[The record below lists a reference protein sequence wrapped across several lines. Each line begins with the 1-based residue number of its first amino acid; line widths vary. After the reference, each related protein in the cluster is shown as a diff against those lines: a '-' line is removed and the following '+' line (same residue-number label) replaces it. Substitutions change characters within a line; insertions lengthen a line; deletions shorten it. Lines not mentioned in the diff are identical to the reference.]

1 MGIIYSILYALALFI
16 YLPVFIFITKKKGYS
31 PELKDRFVLY
41 QGDYKNCIWLH
52 CASIGELNVARP
64 IIEYFKKEREILI
77 TVSSPRGKKYAK
89 KVYPFA
95 TVRTVPFDLPFL
107 VNRFIKMH
115 KPSVLIVVEGE
126 LWFNLITVTS
136 RFIPVISVNTRIS
149 PSSYRVYRKL
159 KPFYKKILNS
169 FSLLIVR
176 TETDRNYLQEFV
188 KQKEKIVMCGDLK
201 FVSSK
206 GAKTVNINKEGRVVV
221 AGSTHFPE
229 EKIIIKAFQN
239 LKKEFPDL
247 KLVIAPRH
255 LERVSEVEKIVQENN
270 LSCSLRTETDQIKTD
285 VYILDTV
292 GELSGFYKHADA
304 VFVGGTFAP
313 VGGHNILEAV
323 LQNRPVVI
331 GPNYY
336 KIKDTVEEI
345 KKTGFLKIASD
356 EKDLERRIKE
366 FLTEKLPEIDFSQ
379 ISENIYQCYISNIKG
394 AVNGHNR

>member
-31 PELKDRFVLY
+31 PDLKDRFTLY
-41 QGDYKNCIWLH
+41 KDSSKNPIWFH
-52 CASIGELNVARP
+52 CASVGELNVVKP
-64 IIEYFKKEREILI
+64 LIEYFKKERDILI
-77 TVSSPRGKKYAK
+77 TVSSPRGKKYAE

-95 TVRTVPFDLPFL
+95 TVRTVPFDIPFL
-107 VNRFIKMH
+107 VKRFIKMH
-115 KPSVLIVVEGE
+115 KPSALIVVEGE
-126 LWFNLITVTS
+126 LWFNLITVASKFT
-136 RFIPVISVNTRIS
+136 PVISVNTRIS

-169 FSLLIVR
+169 FSLFLVR
-176 TETDRNYLQEFV
+176 TETDKSYLQRFV
-188 KQKEKIVMCGDLK
+188 EKREKIVMCGDLK

-206 GAKTVNINKEGRVVV
+206 GAKTVNINKEGRVII

-229 EKIIIKAFQN
+229 EKIILKAFKN

-247 KLVIAPRH
+247 KLIIAPRH
-255 LERVSEVEKIVQENN
+255 LERVSEVRETVKESS
-270 LSCSLRTETDQIKTD
+270 LSYSLRTETDQIKTD

-292 GELSGFYKHADA
+292 GELSGVYRYADA
-304 VFVGGTFAP
+304 VFVGGTFAT

-331 GPNYY
+331 GPNYH
-336 KIKDTVEEI
+336 KIKDTVEEFV
-345 KKTGFLKIASD
+345 KSGFLKVASD
-356 EKDLERRIKE
+356 EKELEQHIRE
-366 FLTEKLPEIDFSQ
+366 FLTEKLPEIDFSK

-394 AVNGHNR
+394 AVNGHSR